1 MARSLTET
9 VEGCLHSR
17 TKPLYSGQE
26 CVGRRCRL
34 CGVNLF
40 RDAAGYTAGLL
51 AGLEWAYSQDT
62 LCCHVYGTPTDAVSK
77 AIAHVKA
84 TGELPGEARA

>member
-1 MARSLTET
+1 MPTKHICRWFLPDGRCKQCFEFPPTPSEAKAIARKE
-9 VEGCLHSR
+9 
-17 TKPLYSGQE
+17 
-26 CVGRRCRL
+26 
-34 CGVNLF
+34 
-40 RDAAGYTAGLL
+40 GYTAGLL

-84 TGELPGEARA
+84 TGALPGEAGT

>member
-1 MARSLTET
+1 MAGSKWEWPER
-9 VEGCLHSR
+9 
-17 TKPLYSGQE
+17 
-26 CVGRRCRL
+26 VG
-34 CGVNLF
+34 VVY
-40 RDAAGYTAGLL
+40 AAGFTAGLL

-84 TGELPGEARA
+84 SGALPEDDAT

>member
-1 MARSLTET
+1 MAGSKWET
-9 VEGCLHSR
+9 PER
-17 TKPLYSGQE
+17 
-26 CVGRRCRL
+26 VG
-34 CGVNLF
+34 VVY
-40 RDAAGYTAGLL
+40 AAGFTAGLL

-84 TGELPGEARA
+84 TGALPGEAGA

>member
-1 MARSLTET
+1 MDWNQWVSLIAI
-9 VEGCLHSR
+9 VFCL
-17 TKPLYSGQE
+17 
-26 CVGRRCRL
+26 V
-34 CGVNLF
+34 LF
-40 RDAAGYTAGLL
+40 ATTTAFEAGKKAGIRAAGFTAGLL

-84 TGELPGEARA
+84 TGALPGEAGT

>member
-1 MARSLTET
+1 MGDEPWPPDDYPYQSEEELAAHL
-9 VEGCLHSR
+9 
-17 TKPLYSGQE
+17 
-26 CVGRRCRL
+26 
-34 CGVNLF
+34 NA
-40 RDAAGYTAGLL
+40 RDAFIRAAGFTAGLL

-84 TGELPGEARA
+84 TGALPGEAGA

>member
-1 MARSLTET
+1 MPHHKAEYREAARR
-9 VEGCLHSR
+9 VA
-17 TKPLYSGQE
+17 Y
-26 CVGRRCRL
+26 
-34 CGVNLF
+34 
-40 RDAAGYTAGLL
+40 AAGYTAGLL

-84 TGELPGEARA
+84 TGALPGEAGT

>member
-1 MARSLTET
+1 MGLQHPEEAD
-9 VEGCLHSR
+9 VDAA
-17 TKPLYSGQE
+17 
-26 CVGRRCRL
+26 RCRGYL
-34 CGVNLF
+34 LGKAATERLAALDVKDA
-40 RDAAGYTAGLL
+40 RAAGYTAGLL

-84 TGELPGEARA
+84 SGALPEDDAT